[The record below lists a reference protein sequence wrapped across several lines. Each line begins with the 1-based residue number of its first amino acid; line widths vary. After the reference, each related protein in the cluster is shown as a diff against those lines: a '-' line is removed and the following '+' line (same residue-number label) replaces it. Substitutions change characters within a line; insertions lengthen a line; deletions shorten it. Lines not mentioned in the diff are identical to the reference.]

1 MCVGGGLMELEDNW
15 LGAVRQWIGANQ
27 NEFLVNL
34 STEALSIFAT
44 VVLIGSATNWL
55 LKRRAKQDQS
65 REDYEVAADFLTVIG
80 YWLKRAGARL
90 PEIQGVYLYQW
101 NETWTLFSGA
111 LYLANLKDFD
121 EGDKGRYTLEELVA
135 WEEKTREEER
145 LTDIAAAFEE
155 SEAGAEFRRQ
165 LEQFSEHMSFVL
177 TFSRSQ
183 LLIASNMVDTI
194 SSKMHFVSSGA
205 SVWLKEIIAEFLR
218 PWQETLSVW
227 RQIQLMLEA
236 QLNAI
241 NAKRPLRSILF
252 DHRLTIPD
260 PDFHIAW
267 IIQYGLAAS
276 EILDCYE
283 KRAKSFGKE
292 LSKEDEEFVN
302 AARVFI
308 SSLSEASA
316 EIQKIRADNDL
327 PPISG
332 PVTRRTREGAQPIGD
347 SEVIIQQLTALFVDN
362 SFSSKKAENYTNAS
376 IAGAVQTAPTVNA
389 DNKIQFKAR
398 PIRQKKGKRKLF

>member
-1 MCVGGGLMELEDNW
+1 M
-15 LGAVRQWIGANQ
+15 
-27 NEFLVNL
+27 
-34 STEALSIFAT
+34 
-44 VVLIGSATNWL
+44 
-55 LKRRAKQDQS
+55 
-65 REDYEVAADFLTVIG
+65 
-80 YWLKRAGARL
+80 
-90 PEIQGVYLYQW
+90 
-101 NETWTLFSGA
+101 
-111 LYLANLKDFD
+111 
-121 EGDKGRYTLEELVA
+121 
-135 WEEKTREEER
+135 
-145 LTDIAAAFEE
+145 
-155 SEAGAEFRRQ
+155 
-165 LEQFSEHMSFVL
+165 
-177 TFSRSQ
+177 
-183 LLIASNMVDTI
+183 
-194 SSKMHFVSSGA
+194 
-205 SVWLKEIIAEFLR
+205 
-218 PWQETLSVW
+218 
-227 RQIQLMLEA
+227 
-236 QLNAI
+236 
-241 NAKRPLRSILF
+241 F

-362 SFSSKKAENYTNAS
+362 SFSSTKAENYTNAS

-389 DNKIQFKAR
+389 DNKIQFKSR
-398 PIRQKKGKRKLF
+398 PITQKKGKRKLF